1 MRFDLEAL
9 DPPPPAGEG
18 GPLRVPLDTID
29 EDPAQPRR
37 EFDEA
42 SLQELAATIA
52 ERGVRQPVSVR
63 RHPEA
68 QGRWILNFG
77 ARRLRASR
85 LAGQH
90 DIPAFIDE
98 TADSYDQV
106 IENEQ
111 REALRPMDLA
121 LFVKGQLQR
130 GLSQA
135 EVARRLGKS
144 RAYITYV
151 CALIDPPDWLMTLYR
166 DGRCRGVREL
176 YDLRRL
182 HEAHAREV
190 QAFVSTSDFVS
201 RGEIAKLQGRL
212 EAEQGRA
219 ERSAPAPDTES
230 MPPAAESEVRGEPR
244 VPVAAT
250 SRSRGN
256 IHVQD
261 ALVLLADVDGTMVRV
276 VIDDAP
282 PGVGDVYVESLAERV
297 RRSVAMARLE
307 RLRVER
313 FRSHRVN
320 RV

>member
-9 DPPPPAGEG
+9 DQPPPAGEG
-18 GPLRVPLDTID
+18 GPLRIPIDSID

-37 EFDEA
+37 EFDAA
-42 SLQELAATIA
+42 SLRELAATIA

-68 QGRWILNFG
+68 EGRWLLNFG

-182 HEAHAREV
+182 HEAHAHAV
-190 QAFVSTSDFVS
+190 QALVSTGAFVS

-219 ERSAPAPDTES
+219 ERSAPAPGAIES
-230 MPPAAESEVRGEPR
+230 MAAAFETEARDEPR
-244 VPVAAT
+244 GLTART
-250 SRSRGN
+250 SRSRASGD
-256 IHVQD
+256 IDVQD
-261 ALVLLADVDGTMVRV
+261 ALVLLADVDGTMVHV
-276 VIDDAP
+276 VMDDAP
-282 PGVGDVYVESLAERV
+282 PCIGEVYVESLPERV
-297 RRSVAMARLE
+297 RRSVAMTRLE

-313 FRSHRVN
+313 F
-320 RV
+320 

>member
-9 DPPPPAGEG
+9 DQPPPAGEG
-18 GPLRVPLDTID
+18 GPLRIPIDSID

-68 QGRWILNFG
+68 EGRWLLNFG

-90 DIPAFIDE
+90 DIPAFVDE

-182 HEAHAREV
+182 HEAHAHEV
-190 QAFVSTSDFVS
+190 QALLSTGNFVS

-219 ERSAPAPDTES
+219 ERSAPAAGTTES
-230 MPPAAESEVRGEPR
+230 MAEVLESDVRDEPRGPAAR
-244 VPVAAT
+244 T
-250 SRSRGN
+250 SQSRASGDL
-256 IHVQD
+256 HVHD
-261 ALVLLADVDGTMVRV
+261 ALILLADVDGTMVRV
-276 VIDDAP
+276 VMDDAP
-282 PGVGDVYVESLAERV
+282 PSVGDVYVETLPDRV
-297 RRSVAMARLE
+297 RRSIAMTRLE
-307 RLRVER
+307 RLRIALR
-313 FRSHRVN
+313 
-320 RV
+320 